1 MGRHLLSVGRLPT
14 FPSSV
19 DFQFSKFQVSCALW
33 SDTMNMLVHKVFVP
47 VQSMITSIVLF
58 GLHETSCS
66 NGHRDCVL
74 CCLPMMRTIK
84 EKSIND
90 GCAEDRL

>member
-33 SDTMNMLVHKVFVP
+33 SDTMHMFVHKMFVP
-47 VQSMITSIVLF
+47 VQSMITSIVLLD
-58 GLHETSCS
+58 LHDTDHS
-66 NGHRDCVL
+66 NGHHNRIL
-74 CCLPMMRTIK
+74 SCLPMMPNYDLGET
-84 EKSIND
+84 N
-90 GCAEDRL
+90 